1 MASFFVFVFLLLF
14 FSLSMLQ
21 SCCHGATGN
30 FRFDLHHRFS
40 DPVKRWAAE
49 RSGAGLRPEE
59 WPEKGTVD
67 YYAALVDHDRVLRG
81 RGLAEEVDQT
91 LAFSEGNVTFRLST
105 LGFLHYAT
113 VSLGTPS
120 KDFLVALDTGSDLFW
135 VPCDCQSCAP
145 TASAN
150 YGFTNNFDFSIYSP
164 NTSSTSKNVPC
175 TSNLCAA
182 QNECTGG
189 ANICPYRVDYV
200 SNNTSSSGVL
210 VEDVM
215 YLTTEDGQ
223 HEVDA
228 QITFGCGQVQS
239 GSFLDAAAPN
249 GLFGL
254 GMDNISVPSIL
265 SAAGLTTNSFSMCF
279 GSDGVGRIIFGDKG
293 SSDQDETPFNLRKL
307 HPSYNISVTGF
318 LVGPKLTDTSFSALF
333 DSGTSFTYLA
343 DPAYTQL
350 SESFNS
356 QIQDKRYS
364 NSSKLPFEYCY
375 LLSSNDTSSLIIP
388 SINLTMKGGG
398 QFSVL
403 DPLIFITS
411 QEETVYCLAV
421 LKSNN
426 LIIIGQNF
434 MTGQRIV
441 FDREKL
447 VLGWKKFNCYD
458 IENSSTLPINPR
470 NTTAMPPSVAG
481 VPSSYNPEATVQT
494 RNESQGTVLPVPPVI
509 SHSSHSCSCFIYTHL
524 VLLILFLAIL

>member
-1 MASFFVFVFLLLF
+1 
-14 FSLSMLQ
+14 MLQ

-49 RSGAGLRPEE
+49 RSGDGLRPEE

-67 YYAALVDHDRVLRG
+67 YYAALVDHDRVLLG
-81 RGLAEEVDQT
+81 RGQANEMNQT
-91 LAFSEGNVTFRLST
+91 LAFSAGNMTFRLSN
-105 LGFLHYAT
+105 LGFLYYAA

-135 VPCDCQSCAP
+135 VPCDCKSCAP
-145 TASAN
+145 TSSSN
-150 YGFTNNFDFSIYSP
+150 YGFTQNFDFSIYSP

-175 TSNLCAA
+175 THDLCAA
-182 QNECTGG
+182 QNECSGG
-189 ANICPYRVDYV
+189 ANICPYTVDYV

-228 QITFGCGQVQS
+228 RIIFGCGQVQS
-239 GSFLDAAAPN
+239 GKFLYGGAPD

-254 GMDNISVPSIL
+254 GMGNISVPSIL
-265 SAAGLTTNSFSMCF
+265 SAAGLTTDSFSMCF
-279 GSDGVGRIIFGDKG
+279 GSDEVGRIIFGDKG
-293 SSDQDETPFNLRKL
+293 SSDQDETPFNPRKS
-307 HPSYNISVTGF
+307 HPSYNISVTG
-318 LVGPKLTDTSFSALF
+318 LHVGPNLTDTSFSALF
-333 DSGTSFTYLA
+333 DSGTSFTHLA

-364 NSSKLPFEYCY
+364 NISKLPFEYCY
-375 LLSSNDTSSLIIP
+375 LLSSNDTSSVIIP

-403 DPLIFITS
+403 DPLIFIIT
-411 QEETVYCLAV
+411 QEEAVYCLAV
-421 LKSNN
+421 VKSNN
-426 LIIIGQNF
+426 LNIIGQNF

-458 IENSSTLPINPR
+458 IENSSTLPRNRR
-470 NTTAMPPSVAG
+470 NTTAMSPSVDE
-481 VPSSYNPEATVQT
+481 VPSSYNPEATKQT
-494 RNESQGTVLPVPPVI
+494 GNESQVSVLPVPPVI
-509 SHSSHSCSCFIYTHL
+509 SHSSHSCSCFIYSHL
-524 VLLILFLAIL
+524 VLLTLLSAIL